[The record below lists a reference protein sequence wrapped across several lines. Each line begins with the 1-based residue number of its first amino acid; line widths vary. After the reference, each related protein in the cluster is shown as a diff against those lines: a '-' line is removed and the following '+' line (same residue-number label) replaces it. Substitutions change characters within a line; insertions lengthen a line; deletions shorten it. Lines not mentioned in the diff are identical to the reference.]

1 MKLKFLGKTR
11 PSYFGAAGRFGG
23 SGATME
29 VPEDKANYL
38 LENFSDDFEVVSD
51 SEVVSEES
59 PADSSSEEES
69 SSDDEDSS
77 EDRKEILDIL
87 SDGATLKITEIAS
100 KMGVAWQS
108 IRSEINGL
116 MDDGKI
122 SRNSESQYHVV

>member
-1 MKLKFLGKTR
+1 MELRFLGKKQD
-11 PSYFGAAGRFGG
+11 SYYGLSGKFPAAGAV
-23 SGATME
+23 SD
-29 VPEDKANYL
+29 VSPENAKYL
-38 LENFSDDFEVVSD
+38 LEAYPDDFEVVSG
-51 SEVVSEES
+51 ES

-77 EDRKEILDIL
+77 EDRKEILNIL

>member
-1 MKLKFLGKTR
+1 MELRFLGKKQN
-11 PSYFGAAGRFGG
+11 SYYGSPGKFSAAGAV
-23 SGATME
+23 SD
-29 VPEDKANYL
+29 VSPENAKYL
-38 LENFSDDFEVVSD
+38 LEAYPDDFEVVSG
-51 SEVVSEES
+51 ES